1 MSTTIVSTKTLSSL
15 QNWSNYVSEV
25 NNKGSIIV
33 FGNEKVALLS
43 FSELQ
48 KYQELIEHQELRKIA
63 SVVMRDSLEYEGD
76 DDMIDISKAT
86 PYHQ

>member
-25 NNKGSIIV
+25 NNKGSIII

-63 SVVMRDSLEYEGD
+63 SAVMKDSLEYED